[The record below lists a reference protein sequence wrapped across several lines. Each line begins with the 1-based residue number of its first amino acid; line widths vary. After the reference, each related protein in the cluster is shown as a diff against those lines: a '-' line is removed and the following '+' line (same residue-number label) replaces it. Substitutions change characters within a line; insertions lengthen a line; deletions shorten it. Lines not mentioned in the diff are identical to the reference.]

1 MQSSLHFLKHMDED
15 RYKSAKGWEP
25 RDPYKKQREKAWR
38 EYESQPKPG
47 QTMLDIRPAS
57 HWIIPPTRQKPRR
70 EFYGPMWREGEVCL
84 LFGPKGVGKSLFA
97 VQLAEDLATGQKS
110 LTDLSVPRAEVTG
123 DLNMAARVL
132 SEPGAVATGFLS
144 SPRTT
149 AKLQRPKTK
158 DPKPKVLLIDFEQTT
173 AQFTERYTYPSPIPG
188 KLPCRTRFHFQRAS
202 ISEVGEIP
210 ACFKG
215 SVHKYLQHSIG
226 EAIAASEAQ
235 IVILDSINYLFRGRI
250 TANSMTNVL
259 KTLKLHAQTHQVSI
273 LATAGARTPPS
284 AHKDRHAHLLQ
295 LATLADSAILL
306 APSTYGPQYRY
317 TKLLAT
323 RSQVPQNLAP
333 TSGEVLTY
341 QLNEPRTA
349 SSPPYEGGVAEGRG
363 GSLFAYAQSPFTFLG
378 PSQESDHLRNYAA
391 ESEAAN
397 RAQESALKRLARRSA
412 KQAVVDGFLDGS
424 FRRYLLG
431 E

>member
-25 RDPYKKQREKAWR
+25 RDPYKKQREKARR
-38 EYESQPKPG
+38 EYHSKPQYG
-47 QTMLDIRPAS
+47 QTMLEIRPAS
-57 HWIIPPTRQKPRR
+57 HWIIPPSQQKPRP
-70 EFYGPMWREGEVCL
+70 ELYGPMWLKGDVCL

-110 LTDLSVPRAEVTG
+110 LTDLSVPRA
-123 DLNMAARVL
+123 
-132 SEPGAVATGFLS
+132 VATGALS
-144 SPRTT
+144 RRR
-149 AKLQRPKTK
+149 LKTRDSGLK
-158 DPKPKVLLIDFEQTT
+158 TLLIDFELTT

-188 KLPCRTRFHFQRAS
+188 KLPCRTRFHFHRAS
-202 ISEVGEIP
+202 IGEIGQIP

-250 TANSMTNVL
+250 TAGAMTNVL
-259 KTLKLHAQTHQVSI
+259 KTLKLYAQMHQVSI
-273 LATAGARTPPS
+273 LATAQSPTVGWTATSARYNAKTQPGTPTPLTTNPL
-284 AHKDRHAHLLQ
+284 HRHAHLLQ

-323 RSQVPQNLAP
+323 RNQVPQNLAP

-341 QLNEPRTA
+341 QLSTHA
-349 SSPPYEGGVAEGRG
+349 STPPLPN
-363 GSLFAYAQSPFTFLG
+363 SSTPFLYLG
-378 PSQESDHLRNYAA
+378 PSNEVDHLRNYAA

-397 RAQESALKRLARRSA
+397 RAQESALKRLTRRTA
-412 KQAVVDGFLDGS
+412 TATLVDGILDGS
-424 FRRYLLG
+424 YGRYLRG

>member
-1 MQSSLHFLKHMDED
+1 MDED

-25 RDPYKKQREKAWR
+25 RDPYKKQREKARR
-38 EYESQPKPG
+38 EYHSKPQYG
-47 QTMLDIRPAS
+47 QTMLEIRPAS
-57 HWIIPPTRQKPRR
+57 HWIIPPSQQKPRP
-70 EFYGPMWREGEVCL
+70 ELYGPMWLKGDVCL

-97 VQLAEDLATGQKS
+97 VQLAEDLATGQRS
-110 LTDLSVPRAEVTG
+110 LTDLSVPRA
-123 DLNMAARVL
+123 
-132 SEPGAVATGFLS
+132 VATGALTR
-144 SPRTT
+144 PR
-149 AKLQRPKTK
+149 LKTRDSRLK
-158 DPKPKVLLIDFEQTT
+158 TLLIDFEQTT

-202 ISEVGEIP
+202 IGEVGQIP

-226 EAIAASEAQ
+226 EAIAASGAQ

-250 TANSMTNVL
+250 TAGAMTNVL
-259 KTLKLHAQTHQVSI
+259 KTLKLYAQMHQVSI
-273 LATAGARTPPS
+273 LATAQSPTVGWTATSARYNAKTQPGTPNPLTTNPL
-284 AHKDRHAHLLQ
+284 HRHAHLLQ
-295 LATLADSAILL
+295 LATLADTAILL

-323 RSQVPQNLAP
+323 RSQVPKNLAP

-341 QLNEPRTA
+341 QLGG
-349 SSPPYEGGVAEGRG
+349 SPPYQGGVADASADGVVLSGVAEGRG

-391 ESEAAN
+391 EAEAAN
-397 RAQESALKRLARRSA
+397 RAQESALKRLTRRSA
-412 KQAVVDGFLDGS
+412 KEAIVEGFVDGS
-424 FRRYLLG
+424 FGRYMLG
-431 E
+431 D